1 MIGVL
6 FARLF
11 PGWTVALRPSPG
23 QRALVGAGAL
33 LAGGLELAEGT
44 LVGIVPAV
52 DDAVAELAQAQ
63 TRAVVLKGK

>member
-1 MIGVL
+1 M
-6 FARLF
+6 
-11 PGWTVALRPSPG
+11 
-23 QRALVGAGAL
+23 GAGAL